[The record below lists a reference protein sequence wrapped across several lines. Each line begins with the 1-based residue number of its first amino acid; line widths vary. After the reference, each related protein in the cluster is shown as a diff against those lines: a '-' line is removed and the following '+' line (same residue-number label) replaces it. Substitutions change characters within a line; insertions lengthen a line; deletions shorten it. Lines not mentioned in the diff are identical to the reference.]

1 MNDENFKTEGECPL
15 HGWMMASGI
24 MRWDS
29 LIFTH
34 CIWAGLMGC
43 LTNRMHQ
50 KKWCS
55 SSEPEPQESLAVSAC
70 SSMLLPPPGECVQ
83 LIFYSI
89 KKIGSE
95 PSHHSQHHFDQLTA
109 ADPQIYKEHS
119 QNQRKLTCWAWLWE
133 PAPWMVPFILV
144 YMSLWSSVPTR
155 AGPGDGSN
163 E

>member
-24 MRWDS
+24 MRWDA

-43 LTNRMHQ
+43 PTNRMHQ

-89 KKIGSE
+89 KKNRLRTKSPQSASFWLANSSWSPDIQGAQSKPEETNLLSMAVGGSTLDGLLYSAVHA
-95 PSHHSQHHFDQLTA
+95 PVKLCSHTG
-109 ADPQIYKEHS
+109 
-119 QNQRKLTCWAWLWE
+119 W
-133 PAPWMVPFILV
+133 PWWWF
-144 YMSLWSSVPTR
+144 
-155 AGPGDGSN
+155 
-163 E
+163 